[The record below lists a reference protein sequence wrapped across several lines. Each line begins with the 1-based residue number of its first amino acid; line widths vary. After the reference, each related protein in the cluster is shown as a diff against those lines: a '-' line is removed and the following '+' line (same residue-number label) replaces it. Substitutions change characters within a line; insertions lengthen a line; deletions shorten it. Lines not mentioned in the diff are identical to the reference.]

1 VTPESIEVQL
11 ARLDEQ
17 LKAVR
22 QIVEAAR
29 FIADNVHRNSERLA
43 VHEERFNDMH
53 SDIAALEGR
62 MESAVSRVESS
73 CNNLGELIRQTSAT
87 VTKVESEQRTQT
99 ETISNRQRG
108 LWALAG
114 TFGTGAL
121 VLLGKL
127 LGVG

>member
-1 VTPESIEVQL
+1 VTPESLEIQL

-17 LKAVR
+17 VKALR
-22 QIVEAAR
+22 QVVEGAR
-29 FIADNVHRNSERLA
+29 FIADNVHRNAERLA

-53 SDIAALEGR
+53 SDIGALEGR
-62 MESAVSRVESS
+62 MENAVSRVETS
-73 CNNLGELIRQTSAT
+73 CNALGELIRQTSQA
-87 VTKVESEQRTQT
+87 VTKVESEQRVQT
-99 ETISNRQRG
+99 ETMSNRQRG

-127 LGVG
+127 LGLG